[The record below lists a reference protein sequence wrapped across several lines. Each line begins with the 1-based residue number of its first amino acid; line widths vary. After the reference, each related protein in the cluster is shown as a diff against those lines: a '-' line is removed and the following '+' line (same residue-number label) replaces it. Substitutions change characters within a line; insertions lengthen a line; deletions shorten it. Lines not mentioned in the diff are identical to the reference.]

1 MLGSATFT
9 ARESVAAPAESLGE
23 LRMRY
28 SYKGRTNLTAVQLM
42 FVIRKDMEFA
52 MPPRGVT
59 IHRSSIGGKKYERI
73 TWRCEVEGCWHV
85 CFANDDAHL
94 LKQQEAHR
102 NTSLTFHCPSP
113 PMRESLPSGLPEI
126 EKLWRELDDVTDALV
141 AKESYRD
148 MSGEEL
154 KAFAKGISFV
164 IVMKDKFYFPDIQSV
179 AKESVERWK
188 MRNDKTPYRKTPTT
202 HSTNGSFQV
211 VHGWREVKDEFGTV
225 ERPPVDTP
233 AGRSQRAKLND
244 KQISAIKIGMQS
256 GMFSADELASTYGI
270 SPALVDEIAKG

>member
-1 MLGSATFT
+1 
-9 ARESVAAPAESLGE
+9 
-23 LRMRY
+23 
-28 SYKGRTNLTAVQLM
+28 M

-59 IHRSSIGGKKYERI
+59 RHTMNLGGKKFERI
-73 TWRCEVEGCWHV
+73 TWRCEVEGCWYV
-85 CFANDDAHL
+85 CLARDDAHL
-94 LKQQEAHR
+94 EQQMQSHR
-102 NTSLTFHCPSP
+102 TTSIGFHCPTP
-113 PMRESLPSGLPEI
+113 PMRENLPSGLPEI

-141 AKESYRD
+141 AKETYRE

-164 IVMKDKFYFPDIQSV
+164 IVMKDHRFFPDIQSV

-188 MRNDKTPYRKTPTT
+188 MRNNKAPYRKTPTT
-202 HSTNGSFQV
+202 HSTNGSHQV
-211 VHGWREVKDEFGTV
+211 VHGWREAKDEYGTV

-244 KQISAIKIGMQS
+244 KQINAIRIGMQS
-256 GMFSADELASTYGI
+256 GMFTADELAGTYGI
-270 SPALVDEIAKG
+270 SAALVDEIAKGQ